1 MQTRLQTRILRSLAI
16 LHDVSSAAVA
26 FLLAQYLVRG
36 RSGLMLLDNLLEQ
49 TLGFMLIAVV
59 CMFASGL
66 NRGSWRYASLPDLL
80 GIVRAATWTC
90 LIFTIVAFML
100 TRGSSISRLAIPL
113 TWVLMIF
120 LLGGGR
126 LIYRILS
133 ESAPFRAFRERKVAR
148 KYVLLYP
155 YNDTTEAY
163 IRMVRRI
170 KTDAPWISGI
180 IDEKPLYRARELQGK
195 RVLGSIADIGEIAT
209 ASRQRGQPVSELIV
223 TDPQVTGERISAL
236 LQACNDAAINITR
249 LPDATGRAERDN
261 GAALTP
267 NPLRIEDLLGRAEN
281 QIDPGSIS
289 KLINNRPVLVSGAGG
304 SIGSELCRQIAAFGP
319 SELVLAEQSE
329 HNLYLI
335 EKELVAAFPD
345 ITIVPRIVDVRDG
358 QRVDSLMRE
367 HKPDVVFHAA
377 ALKHVPMVEENPIEA
392 VKTNVL
398 GTATLASASIV
409 HKVKVFVLISTDK
422 AVNPANVMGATKR
435 AAEAFCQSLDLSE
448 SSTHFVAVRFGNV
461 LGSSGSVV
469 PLFRKQIETG
479 GPITVT
485 HPDITR
491 FFMTIPEAVRLVL
504 QASSH
509 GLKRDSYRGKILV
522 LDMGEP
528 VRIVD
533 LARRMIQLAGLRPDI
548 DIQIKITGLRPGE
561 KLYEELHG
569 EEEDSESP
577 DGGGFTVVSP
587 RIIDSAVLSRSIDGL
602 SRACASE
609 DLNTT
614 LQLLRHIV
622 PSYTPAANSRNL
634 GRDRR
639 DGEHPQPD
647 LL

>member
-1 MQTRLQTRILRSLAI
+1 MQSSLQTRVLRSLAV
-16 LHDVSSAAVA
+16 LHDAAAVTAA
-26 FLLAQYLVRG
+26 FLFAQYLVRDAF
-36 RSGLMLLDNLLEQ
+36 SLSKLTNLTEQ
-49 TLGFMLIAVV
+49 TLCFAMIGVV

-80 GIVRAATWTC
+80 AIVRAATWTGI
-90 LIFTIVAFML
+90 IFTIVVFMW
-100 TRGSSISRLAIPL
+100 TRGVGVSRLSIPL
-113 TWVLMIF
+113 AWVLMIF

-126 LIYRILS
+126 LLYRVLA
-133 ESAPFRAFRERKVAR
+133 ETRPLRAFRERNNEQKH
-148 KYVLLYP
+148 VLLYP
-155 YNDTTEAY
+155 YSDTTEAY
-163 IRMVRRI
+163 IRTLRRI
-170 KTDAPWISGI
+170 KQGAPAVTGV
-180 IDEKPLYRARELQGK
+180 IDENRIYISRQLQGK
-195 RVLGSIADIGEIAT
+195 RVLGGISEIGQIAA
-209 ASRQRGQPVSELIV
+209 ASRQRSQPVSELIV
-223 TDPQVTGERISAL
+223 TDPMVTGERIAAL
-236 LQACNDAAINITR
+236 LEACNEAKIGISR
-249 LPDATGRAERDN
+249 LPDATGLADRDN
-261 GAALTP
+261 GASPTP

-281 QIDPGSIS
+281 QINPGTIS
-289 KLINNRPVLVSGAGG
+289 RLINNKPVLVSGAGG
-304 SIGSELCRQIAAFGP
+304 SIGSELCRQIAALGP
-319 SELVLAEQSE
+319 SELVLAELSE

-335 EKELVAAFPD
+335 EKELTEAFPD
-345 ITIVPRIVDVRDG
+345 IVIVPRIVDVRDKD
-358 QRVDSLMRE
+358 RVNSLLKIHRPE
-367 HKPDVVFHAA
+367 IVFHAA

-398 GTATLASASIV
+398 GTAALASASIAN
-409 HKVKVFVLISTDK
+409 KVKVFVLISTDK

-435 AAEAFCQSLDLSE
+435 AAEAFCQSLDLSD

-469 PLFRKQIETG
+469 PLFRRQIAEG

-528 VRIVD
+528 VKIVD
-533 LARRMIQLAGLRPDI
+533 LARRMIQLAGMRPDI

-569 EEEDSESP
+569 EEEDAESP

-587 RIIDSAVLSRSIDGL
+587 RIIDNAVLNRSIDGL
-602 SRACASE
+602 TNACRLE
-609 DLNTT
+609 DIPTA

-634 GRDRR
+634 SHRGDET
-639 DGEHPQPD
+639 GQSQP
-647 LL
+647 L